1 MNKFIFFFAL
11 QFLISCNTATYY
23 ITRHTE
29 KELATGM
36 IKDVPLSEAGKIRAG
51 ALKELLKTKNI
62 KQIYSTNYIRTQS
75 TAMPLSEYLG
85 IAVEVYDADDTN
97 FISKLVRQPSGNV
110 LIIGHSNTVDDI
122 VNELAGSI
130 EVKADLSDSQYGDL
144 FVVKRRGKKCIF
156 LKEHY
161 GL

>member
-1 MNKFIFFFAL
+1 MA
-11 QFLISCNTATYY
+11 TA
-23 ITRHTE
+23 
-29 KELATGM
+29 M

-85 IAVEVYDADDTN
+85 IAVEVYDAGDTN